1 LNGRKL
7 SVAALAGLVSIVLA
21 VALSGGSAAAAK
33 DDGSG
38 LSIRVWPKGL
48 FGYVNA
54 SDRCAVGRR
63 VVVFEQDGDD
73 GRGDDRKVASAK
85 AGEGKQPQ
93 WAVKAGGAGTFY
105 AVAAKSKGCP
115 ALVSKVVQVLPQG
128 SEPNASNG
136 DYPPCGPYVSEGPTA
151 ICKFEKVYAKLDQEA
166 AFKSC
171 KFDRSSGSCPGYSKS
186 GTYPWGAP
194 GRSYS
199 MRWYWNWSNHQVQFV
214 VFRDGDT
221 GVAHLGGTMPSSG
234 SPRFSISDGF
244 ATNDDKGY
252 PNGDHFY
259 TPDLPGAAA
268 GEVGGPL
275 YVNFV
280 GGSWDETG
288 AELYIDGYLYLKR

>member
-1 LNGRKL
+1 MNGRKL
-7 SVAALAGLVSIVLA
+7 SVAAVAGLVAVVLTVLLGA
-21 VALSGGSAAAAK
+21 GSAGA
-33 DDGSG
+33 DEGGSG

-54 SDRCAVGRR
+54 PDRCAVGRK
-63 VVVFEQDGDD
+63 VVVFEQAGDD

-85 AGEGKQPQ
+85 AGEGEQPQ

-105 AVAAKSKGCP
+105 AVAGKTKGCA
-115 ALVSKVVQVLPQG
+115 ALVSAVVRVQPQG
-128 SEPNASNG
+128 SESNG
-136 DYPPCGPYVSEGPTA
+136 GDDYPPCGPYVSEGPTS
-151 ICKFEKVYAKLDQEA
+151 ICKFTELYAKLDQEA

-171 KFDRSSGSCPGYSKS
+171 VFTRSSGSCPGWAKR

-194 GRSYS
+194 TFSY
-199 MRWYWNWSNHQVQFV
+199 RVRLYWNWSNHQVQFV
-214 VFRDGDT
+214 TFRDGDT
-221 GVAHLGGTMPSSG
+221 GMAHLGGSMPGPG

-259 TPDLPGAAA
+259 TPDLPGQAA

-275 YVNFV
+275 NVNFV
-280 GGSWDETG
+280 GGSWDEGG
-288 AELYIDGYLYLKR
+288 AEIYISGYLYLKR